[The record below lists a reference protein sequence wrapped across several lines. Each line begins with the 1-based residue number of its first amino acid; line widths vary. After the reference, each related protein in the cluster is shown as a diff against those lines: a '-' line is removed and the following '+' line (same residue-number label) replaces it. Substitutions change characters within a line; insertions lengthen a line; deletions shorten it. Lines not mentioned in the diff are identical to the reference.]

1 MKKHLIRFCSFLLI
15 IGGLILLFNKPIIN
29 YFVTNTGAAYELSQL
44 SKEDL
49 KQNQKR
55 KASFDFDKVRS
66 IRSED
71 ILKSQ
76 LNKSKEELPVIAGI
90 AIPSVKIRLPIFKGL
105 SNEALLYGAG
115 TLSPDQEMGKGNY
128 SLASHRSDQADL
140 LFTPLEELTLGAEI
154 YVTDLTKVYTY
165 KAISKER
172 VAPTALEVLDEVPDK
187 QLITL
192 ITCGDLYGTD
202 RLVVQGELIDTV
214 PMKQMSDQAAE
225 AFKLS
230 VQSY

>member
-49 KQNQKR
+49 KQNRKR

-115 TLSPDQEMGKGNY
+115 TLSPDQEMGKRNY
-128 SLASHRSDQADL
+128 ALASHRSDQADL

-225 AFKLS
+225 AFNLP

>member
-49 KQNQKR
+49 EQNRKR
-55 KASFDFDKVRS
+55 KAPFDFDKVRS

-172 VAPTALEVLDEVPDK
+172 VSPTALEVLDEVPDK

-225 AFKLS
+225 AFKLP

>member
-49 KQNQKR
+49 KQNQRR

-76 LNKSKEELPVIAGI
+76 LNKNKEELPVIAGI

-128 SLASHRSDQADL
+128 GLASHRSDQADL

-225 AFKLS
+225 AFKLP

>member
-1 MKKHLIRFCSFLLI
+1 MRKHLIRFCSFLLI

-49 KQNQKR
+49 EENQNR
-55 KASFDFDKVRS
+55 SVSFDFDRVQS

-140 LFTPLEELTLGAEI
+140 LFTPLEKLAIGAEI

-165 KAISKER
+165 KAITKER

-202 RLVVQGELIDTV
+202 RLVVQGELVDEV
-214 PMKQMSDQAAE
+214 PMKQMSKQAAE
-225 AFKLS
+225 AFKLP
-230 VQSY
+230 VRSY